1 MLKELKKRMRIELV
15 DLCVESPEMLRFLTY
30 FDESMLNSREEL
42 EAMLSKVYGTGIF
55 KNIRQKILFTRDYPP
70 GARLYL

>member
-30 FDESMLNSREEL
+30 FDESMLNSREAL
-42 EAMLSKVYGTGIF
+42 EAMLSKVYGG
-55 KNIRQKILFTRDYPP
+55 
-70 GARLYL
+70 